1 MGVQEMRRMYGEY
14 QQALAALYRRREELQ
29 RQWMLGRRLRT
40 LEEEIDELEEDLMY
54 IRRYLR

>member
-1 MGVQEMRRMYGEY
+1 MRRMYGEY